1 MRSLDAVLRQAAA
14 DLDAIG
20 ARWAVIG
27 GLAVAFRAEPRFTK
41 DVDLA
46 VAVADDAEA
55 EGIVNRLQVR
65 GYALASLV
73 EQDYANRL
81 ATARLVRPRAGTSS
95 AFVDLFFANSGIED
109 EIVRRADRLEVLPGV
124 FMAVASIGHLI
135 ALKVL
140 AGRHQDM
147 TDLGYL
153 ISAASEADLDEARA
167 AAVKITERGFNR
179 GQNLLDDLAAIISQ
193 ARK

>member
-1 MRSLDAVLRQAAA
+1 MESVDAVLRRAAV

-41 DVDLA
+41 DVDVA
-46 VAVADDAEA
+46 VAVADDEA

-73 EQDYANRL
+73 EQGYVNRL

-95 AFVDLFFANSGIED
+95 AFIDLLFANSGIED
-109 EIVRRADRLEVLPGV
+109 EIVRRADRLEVRDCRRPHPGRRPDRPDRLHLRTRPRHGRRL
-124 FMAVASIGHLI
+124 SLRPGH
-135 ALKVL
+135 
-140 AGRHQDM
+140 
-147 TDLGYL
+147 
-153 ISAASEADLDEARA
+153 RA
-167 AAVKITERGFNR
+167 AI
-179 GQNLLDDLAAIISQ
+179 LAQ
-193 ARK
+193 APGGHRD

>member
-1 MRSLDAVLRQAAA
+1 MQSVDAVLRQAAA

-55 EGIVNRLQVR
+55 EGIVSRLQVR
-65 GYALASLV
+65 
-73 EQDYANRL
+73 
-81 ATARLVRPRAGTSS
+81 
-95 AFVDLFFANSGIED
+95 
-109 EIVRRADRLEVLPGV
+109 
-124 FMAVASIGHLI
+124 
-135 ALKVL
+135 
-140 AGRHQDM
+140 
-147 TDLGYL
+147 GYL

-167 AAVKITERGFNR
+167 SAAMVEERGFNR
-179 GQNLLDDLAAIISQ
+179 GQRLSEDLAAIIGQ

>member
-1 MRSLDAVLRQAAA
+1 MQSVDAVLRQAAA

-27 GLAVAFRAEPRFTK
+27 GLAVAFRAEPRFSK

-73 EQDYANRL
+73 EQDYVSRL
-81 ATARLVRPRAGTSS
+81 ATARLVRPEAATSS
-95 AFVDLFFANSGIED
+95 ASSTCFSRIPASKTRSSAGPPCWRYCRTSSCRSRRSG
-109 EIVRRADRLEVLPGV
+109 
-124 FMAVASIGHLI
+124 
-135 ALKVL
+135 
-140 AGRHQDM
+140 
-147 TDLGYL
+147 T
-153 ISAASEADLDEARA
+153 
-167 AAVKITERGFNR
+167 
-179 GQNLLDDLAAIISQ
+179 
-193 ARK
+193 